1 MFEIIKKN
9 YTLNNT
15 DSFLDRL
22 LSDSMYNDNSY
33 ISNGDYNYSYDDD
46 NYYIELALPGLD
58 KKDININIVENYLCL
73 SHESKEKD
81 NSFFWVK
88 SFNKRIKLPSN
99 INLENISAQ
108 LKNGIL
114 SIIIERIKKE
124 STIKKITIK

>member
-1 MFEIIKKN
+1 MFEIIKNN
-9 YTLNNT
+9 YTLNST

-22 LSDSMYNDNSY
+22 LSDSMFNDNSY

-73 SHESKEKD
+73 SHESKEKE
-81 NSFFWVK
+81 NSSLWVK

>member
-1 MFEIIKKN
+1 MFEIIKNN
-9 YTLNNT
+9 YKLNNT

-22 LSDSMYNDNSY
+22 LSDSIYNDNSY
-33 ISNGDYNYSYDDD
+33 ISNVDYNYSYDED

-58 KKDININIVENYLCL
+58 KKDININVVENYLCL

-81 NSFFWVK
+81 NSSFWMK

-99 INLENISAQ
+99 INLETISAQ
-108 LKNGIL
+108 LKKGIL
-114 SIIIERIKKE
+114 SIVIERIKKE